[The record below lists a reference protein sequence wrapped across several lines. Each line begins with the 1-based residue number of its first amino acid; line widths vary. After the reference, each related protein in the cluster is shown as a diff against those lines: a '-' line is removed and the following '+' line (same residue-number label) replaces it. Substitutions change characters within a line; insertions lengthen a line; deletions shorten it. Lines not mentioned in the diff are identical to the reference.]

1 MDGGFQFVDI
11 ILFAMIAAFL
21 ILRLRS
27 VLGRRDGTD
36 GKHVDPFSRRE
47 RHENDGSDQEDLG
60 GDNVVHLPDRSSD
73 KANDELADDD
83 GETTE
88 TKPQTPLQAGMTQI
102 MVADPTFS
110 EKSFLQG
117 ATYAFE
123 MILDAFTRG
132 DSKTLKPLLSPE
144 VFANFADA
152 INQREEAGEEVED
165 HLVGFKTV
173 DLLEA
178 EMENKNAVVTV
189 KFVTEQVNVTRDNEG
204 RIVDG
209 DPNQVIDVVDLW
221 TFSRDTSSR
230 DPNWALVATH
240 VPT

>member
-36 GKHVDPFSRRE
+36 GNHEDPFSRRG
-47 RHENDGSDQEDLG
+47 HQDGDDAGQVDTG
-60 GDNVVHLPDRSSD
+60 GDNVVHLPDRSTG
-73 KANDELADDD
+73 KANDPLD
-83 GETTE
+83 GDEE
-88 TKPQTPLQAGMTQI
+88 AAVEAQPQTPLQAGLTQI

-110 EKSFLQG
+110 EKGFLQG

-132 DSKTLKPLLSPE
+132 DVKTLKPLLSAE
-144 VFANFADA
+144 VFTNFADA
-152 INQREEAGEEVED
+152 ISAREEAGEEVED

-173 DLLEA
+173 DMLEA
-178 EMENKNAVVTV
+178 EMENKEAVVTV
-189 KFVTEQVNVTRDNEG
+189 KFITEQVNVTRDSEG

-221 TFSRDTSSR
+221 TFRRDTTSR
-230 DPNWALVATH
+230 DPNWFLVATH